1 MSHGPFIK
9 ARMHGGGEIV
19 FHSEPLASGGEK
31 VVFKSQEGKH
41 VVGFFFGQLDD
52 RPERLRRLEKI
63 IGSYNPTTGGAQAE
77 HWLKHFCWPVGV
89 VDGTQ
94 NKLPAEWLRRNNLH
108 APVLGVVAPVYR
120 ANFFFRDRTGELRE
134 KKGKWFTGVKA
145 RKLLPDS
152 EKGDFL
158 RYLQVCSVMASAVRR
173 LHYAGLAHADLSHNN
188 VLIDP
193 KGGDA
198 CVIDIDSLV
207 VPGLAPP
214 TVLGTP
220 GYIAPEV
227 VAGKKLPSI
236 ETDQHALAVLLYET
250 LLQRH
255 PLHGPKIHTTRS
267 AEEDDLLM
275 MGARA
280 LYIEHPTDFSN
291 HPKTPPAISVRRLG
305 PYLEKLF
312 LKTFAEGL
320 HQPARRATATEW
332 EKALS
337 KTFDLLHPSPAGGE
351 WFVLDR
357 NLPMICPHSGQRLTQ
372 PVPYVDFYRETSTG
386 AYSDENHSLTLW
398 NGLHLYKWHTL
409 ANVSP
414 HDAERTSQGYFT
426 FHNRRWYLVNQSGA
440 DMWLPDAQRFVPH
453 GAAEPITQGLK
464 VLFSLEEGRR
474 LGIFNFM
481 KP

>member
-1 MSHGPFIK
+1 MSNGQFIK
-9 ARMHGGGEIV
+9 ARLHDGGE
-19 FHSEPLASGGEK
+19 FTFNSEPLASGGEK
-31 VVFKSQEGKH
+31 VVFMSQDRKH
-41 VVGFFFGQLDD
+41 VVGFFFGKLDD
-52 RPERLRRLEKI
+52 RLERVRRLEKI
-63 IGSYNPTTGGAQAE
+63 IGSYNPTTSGAQAE
-77 HWLKHFCWPVGV
+77 HWLNHFCWPVGF
-89 VDGTQ
+89 VDGVQ
-94 NKLPAEWLRRNNLH
+94 NKLPVEWLRRNNLH

-120 ANFFFRDRTGELRE
+120 QNFFFRDRTGELRE

-158 RYLQVCSVMASAVRR
+158 HYLQVCSVMASAVRR

-250 LLQRH
+250 LLLRH
-255 PLHGPKIHTTRS
+255 PLHGPKVHTTRS
-267 AEEDDLLM
+267 AEEDDRLM
-275 MGARA
+275 MGERA
-280 LYIEHPTDFSN
+280 LYIEHPTDTSN
-291 HPKTPPAISVRRLG
+291 YPKTPPAIPARRLG

-312 LKTFAEGL
+312 LKTFVEGL

-337 KTFDLLHPSPAGGE
+337 KTFDLLHPSPAGHE

-357 NLPMICPHSGQRLTQ
+357 NMPMICPQSGRRITQ
-372 PVPYVDFYRETSTG
+372 PVPFVDFFREKATG
-386 AYSDENHSLTLW
+386 SYSDENHSLTIW
-398 NGLHLYKWHTL
+398 NGLYLYKWHTFS
-409 ANVSP
+409 NVSP
-414 HDAERTSQGYFT
+414 LDADRTPQGYFS
-426 FHNRRWYLVNQSGA
+426 FHNGQWYLVNQSGH
-440 DMWLPDAQRFVPH
+440 DMWVPDGDYIRH
-453 GAAEPITQGLK
+453 GSAVPITPGLK
-464 VLFSLEEGRR
+464 VVLSLEDNGR

>member
-1 MSHGPFIK
+1 M
-9 ARMHGGGEIV
+9 
-19 FHSEPLASGGEK
+19 
-31 VVFKSQEGKH
+31 
-41 VVGFFFGQLDD
+41 
-52 RPERLRRLEKI
+52 
-63 IGSYNPTTGGAQAE
+63 
-77 HWLKHFCWPVGV
+77 
-89 VDGTQ
+89 
-94 NKLPAEWLRRNNLH
+94 
-108 APVLGVVAPVYR
+108 
-120 ANFFFRDRTGELRE
+120 
-134 KKGKWFTGVKA
+134 KA